1 MSRLAF
7 ALASPADDAQLRRRM
22 AEDWMEGSMAI
33 SFRREPSYF
42 AGCRL
47 QGEQAQVITCTD
59 RCTGRIVGMGSRLVT
74 PLHVNGRLQRVGYLA
89 DLRLQPAYRRGTAL
103 ARGYRFLSGLH
114 KADPLPFYLTLIFGD
129 NTAALQSLV
138 GARAGLPQ
146 YRPLGRMLTP
156 ALQLDFA
163 RPGLA
168 IEGVSFERAN
178 SAAWPETLAFLRREA
193 AAKQFSPAYADGDF
207 AADGRFGGLSPGD
220 FFVARG
226 AGRVLGCL
234 AAWDQSAVRQTH
246 VERYAQPLRALRP
259 LLNAAARISP
269 LKPLPPPGERVPY
282 LYLSCVAVEGNDV
295 RLFRALL
302 RFAYNEL
309 RRSRWHYAIVG
320 LHEHDPL
327 VQVLRDY
334 RRIEAAGQLFIV
346 HYPEDGDPL
355 PGIDARTMSFEMA
368 LA

>member
-7 ALASPADDAQLRRRM
+7 ALAKPPDDAQLRRRM
-22 AEDWMEGSMAI
+22 AEDWMEGRMAI

-59 RCTGRIVGMGSRLVT
+59 RSTGQIVGMGSRLVT
-74 PLHVNGRLQRVGYLA
+74 TLNLNGRPQRVGYLA
-89 DLRLQPAYRRGTAL
+89 DLRLQRAFRRGTVL
-103 ARGYRFLSGLH
+103 ARGYRFLGDLH
-114 KADPLPFYLTLIFGD
+114 KADPLPFYLTIIFGD
-129 NTAALQSLV
+129 NKAALQSLV

-163 RPGLA
+163 RPALD
-168 IEGVSFERAN
+168 IEGVRFERATL
-178 SAAWPETLAFLRREA
+178 AAWPETLAFLRREA
-193 AAKQFSPAYADGDF
+193 AAKQFSPAFADGDF
-207 AADGRFGGLSPGD
+207 AVDGRYGGLSPGD

-246 VERYAQPLRALRP
+246 IERYAQPLRALRP
-259 LLNAAARISP
+259 LLNAAAFISP
-269 LKPLPPPGERVPY
+269 LKPLPPPGGKVPY
-282 LYLSCVAVEGNDV
+282 LYISCVAVQGNDV
-295 RLFRALL
+295 QLFRALL
-302 RFAYNEL
+302 RFTYNQL
-309 RRSRWHYAIVG
+309 RRGHWHYAIAG

-327 VQVLRDY
+327 AQVLCEY
-334 RRIEAAGQLFIV
+334 RRIEAAGELFIV
-346 HYPEDGDPL
+346 HYPDDGDPL
-355 PGIDARTMSFEMA
+355 PGIDARTKTFEMA